1 MYSLFLYLCFAL
13 QIEATLTIANLT
25 SALEEVVDWDDLVR
39 SLDVPFQIRTEIE
52 EKYSSVTQRK
62 QAMLEEWRNTTPAPS
77 WMAIANALYRVYI
90 DGDYGKY
97 HKVFQ
102 LVKEKYLKSKENSVF
117 LHAHTLTVPLKYAL
131 W

>member
-1 MYSLFLYLCFAL
+1 M
-13 QIEATLTIANLT
+13 
-25 SALEEVVDWDDLVR
+25 DWDDLVR

-52 EKYSSVTQRK
+52 EKYSNVTQRK

-102 LVKEKYLKSKENSVF
+102 LVKEKYLKSKWNSIF
-117 LHAHTLTVPLKYAL
+117 LHAYGPHCALEIICSLVIIYLYMGRVGFDFESNSTLELIL
-131 W
+131 

>member
-1 MYSLFLYLCFAL
+1 M
-13 QIEATLTIANLT
+13 
-25 SALEEVVDWDDLVR
+25 VDWEDLVR

-52 EKYSSVTQRK
+52 EKYSNVTQRK

-102 LVKEKYLKSKENSVF
+102 LVKEKYLKSKENSIF
-117 LHAHTLTVPLKYAL
+117 LHAYCPHCAL
-131 W
+131 EICCLVIIYLYMGRVGFDLESTPP